1 MRAFLIFAAV
11 SALGFPAKAE
21 ALGPVGPAAMGKVQ
35 CYQPNEVAKT
45 CRSIGAYSFSPNGEI
60 ENIATMMIMTGPVV
74 IMTTRA
80 PAHIKG
86 DRDCGTLR
94 PEHIDRSTFIFDG
107 RPANAAQT
115 AALRAEMKAS
125 LAATFGHETCS
136 AYVPNG
142 QTLLATSTLD
152 GVPQP
157 AADQKMI
164 WVAPADGWR
173 VAP

>member
-1 MRAFLIFAAV
+1 MRRFVALAAV
-11 SALGFPAKAE
+11 SALGLPAVA
-21 ALGPVGPAAMGKVQ
+21 APPGPLAPAMEGKIQ
-35 CYQPNEVAKT
+35 CFQPNPAAKT
-45 CRSIGAYSFSPNGEI
+45 CRSIGAYSFGPHGEI
-60 ENIATMMIMTGPVV
+60 ENIATMMIMRGPVV
-74 IMTTRA
+74 IMPTRA